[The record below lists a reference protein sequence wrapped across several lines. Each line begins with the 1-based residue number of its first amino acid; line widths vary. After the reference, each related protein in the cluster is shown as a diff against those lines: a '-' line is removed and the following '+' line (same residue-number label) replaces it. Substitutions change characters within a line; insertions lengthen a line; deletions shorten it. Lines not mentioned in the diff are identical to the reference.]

1 MSRQGRDQAMLPAR
15 WRGTPMAGTP
25 ESVTYL
31 IVDGENIDA
40 TLGNSVLDRR
50 PAPAERPRWE
60 RLREFAQ
67 DTWQQPVKGLFFL
80 NASGGGLPMSF
91 VRALLSMD
99 YRPIPL
105 TGSSDQKVV
114 DIGIQRTLE
123 AIAQRAGNVLLAS
136 HDGDFLP
143 QIDRL
148 LRSDRQVGVVGFKEF
163 LNAGFAD
170 LPGLQVF
177 DIEEDAG
184 CFTSVLP
191 RVRIIDI
198 DSFDPE
204 RFL

>member
-1 MSRQGRDQAMLPAR
+1 MP
-15 WRGTPMAGTP
+15 GTP
-25 ESVTYL
+25 ESITYL

-40 TLGNSVLDRR
+40 TLGNSVLERR

-67 DTWQQPVKGLFFL
+67 GTWHQPVRGLFFL
-80 NASGGGLPMSF
+80 NASGGVLPMSF
-91 VRALLSMD
+91 VRALLSMG
-99 YRPIPL
+99 YQPIPL
-105 TGSSDQKVV
+105 AGSPDQKVV

-123 AIAQRAGNVLLAS
+123 AIAQRPGNVLLAS

-143 QIDRL
+143 QIERL
-148 LRSDRQVGVVGFKEF
+148 LRGDRQVGVVGFKEF

-191 RVRIIDI
+191 RVRIIDL

>member
-1 MSRQGRDQAMLPAR
+1 MSEATHP
-15 WRGTPMAGTP
+15 
-25 ESVTYL
+25 VTYL

-67 DTWQQPVKGLFFL
+67 ETWQQPVKGLFFL

-105 TGSSDQKVV
+105 AGAGDQKVV

-123 AIAQRAGNVLLAS
+123 AIARRPGNVLLAS

-143 QIDRL
+143 QMDVL
-148 LRSDRQVGVVGFKEF
+148 LDGDRQVGVVGFKEF

-170 LPGLQVF
+170 LAGLQIF

-191 RVRIIDI
+191 RVRIIDL

>member
-1 MSRQGRDQAMLPAR
+1 MP
-15 WRGTPMAGTP
+15 GTP

-40 TLGNSVLDRR
+40 TLGNSVLERR

-60 RLREFAQ
+60 RLREFAR

-80 NASGGGLPMSF
+80 NASGGALPMPF
-91 VRALLSMD
+91 VRALLSME
-99 YRPIPL
+99 YRPIAL
-105 TGSSDQKVV
+105 AGSSDQKVV

-123 AIAQRAGNVLLAS
+123 AVAKRAGNVMLAS

-143 QIDRL
+143 QMGEL
-148 LRSDRQVGVVGFKEF
+148 LGGDRQVAVVGFREF
-163 LNAGFAD
+163 LNAGFSD
-170 LPGLQVF
+170 LPGLQIF

-184 CFTSVLP
+184 CFTNVLP
-191 RVRIIDI
+191 RVRIIDL
-198 DSFDPE
+198 DDFDPE

>member
-1 MSRQGRDQAMLPAR
+1 MP
-15 WRGTPMAGTP
+15 GTP

-67 DTWQQPVKGLFFL
+67 EKWQQPVNGLFFL
-80 NASGGGLPMSF
+80 NASGGALPMPF
-91 VRALLSMD
+91 VRALLSMG

-105 TGSSDQKVV
+105 AGSPDQKVV

-123 AIAQRAGNVLLAS
+123 AIARREGNVLLAS

-143 QIDRL
+143 HIEQL
-148 LRSDRQVGVVGFKEF
+148 LQTDRQVGVIGFREF
-163 LNAGFAD
+163 LNAGFAN
-170 LPGLQVF
+170 LAGLQIF

-184 CFTSVLP
+184 CFTSILP
-191 RVRIIDI
+191 RVRIIDLE
-198 DSFDPE
+198 SFDPE

>member
-1 MSRQGRDQAMLPAR
+1 MPA
-15 WRGTPMAGTP
+15 TP

-60 RLREFAQ
+60 RLREFAH

-80 NASGGGLPMSF
+80 NASGGGLPMPF
-91 VRALLSMD
+91 VRALLSMG

-105 TGSSDQKVV
+105 AGSSDQKVV

-123 AIAQRAGNVLLAS
+123 AIARRTGNVLLAS

-143 QIDRL
+143 QIEQLVDG
-148 LRSDRQVGVVGFKEF
+148 DRQVGVVGFKEF
-163 LNAGFAD
+163 LNAGFTD

-191 RVRIIDI
+191 RVRIIDL

>member
-1 MSRQGRDQAMLPAR
+1 MP
-15 WRGTPMAGTP
+15 GTP

-67 DTWQQPVKGLFFL
+67 DTWEQPVKGLFFL
-80 NASGGGLPMSF
+80 NASGGALPMPF
-91 VRALLSMD
+91 IRALLSMG
-99 YRPIPL
+99 YRPIALAGAP
-105 TGSSDQKVV
+105 DQKVV

-123 AIAQRAGNVLLAS
+123 AIARRDGNVLLAS

-143 QIDRL
+143 QIEPL
-148 LRSDRQVGVVGFKEF
+148 LGGERQVGVVGFKEF
-163 LNAGFAD
+163 LNAGFSD
-170 LPGLQVF
+170 LPGLQIF

-191 RVRIIDI
+191 RVRIIELDQ
-198 DSFDPE
+198 FDPE

>member
-1 MSRQGRDQAMLPAR
+1 MP
-15 WRGTPMAGTP
+15 GTP
-25 ESVTYL
+25 ETVTYL

-40 TLGNSVLDRR
+40 TLGNSVLERR

-60 RLREFAQ
+60 RLREFARE
-67 DTWQQPVKGLFFL
+67 TWPQPVKGLFFL
-80 NASGGGLPMSF
+80 NASGGGLPMPF
-91 VRALLSMD
+91 VRALLSME
-99 YRPIPL
+99 YRPIAL
-105 TGSSDQKVV
+105 AGSSDQKVV

-123 AIAQRAGNVLLAS
+123 AIARRAGNVMLAS

-143 QIDRL
+143 QMSDL
-148 LRSDRQVGVVGFKEF
+148 VGGDRQVAVVGFREF

-184 CFTSVLP
+184 CFTNVLP
-191 RVRIIDI
+191 RVRIIDL
-198 DSFDPE
+198 DDFDPE

>member
-1 MSRQGRDQAMLPAR
+1 MP
-15 WRGTPMAGTP
+15 GTP

-50 PAPAERPRWE
+50 PAPTERPRWE

-67 DTWQQPVKGLFFL
+67 ETWQQPVKGLFFL
-80 NASGGGLPMSF
+80 NASGGTLPMPF
-91 VRALLSMD
+91 IRALLSME

-105 TGSSDQKVV
+105 AGSSDQKVV

-123 AIAQRAGNVLLAS
+123 AIAQREGNVLLAS

-143 QIDRL
+143 HIAQL
-148 LRSDRQVGVVGFKEF
+148 LRSNRQVGVVGFKEF

-170 LPGLQVF
+170 LNGLQVF

-191 RVRIIDI
+191 RVRIIDL
-198 DSFDPE
+198 DSFNPE

>member
-1 MSRQGRDQAMLPAR
+1 MPE
-15 WRGTPMAGTP
+15 TP
-25 ESVTYL
+25 EPVTYL

-40 TLGNSVLDRR
+40 TLGNSVLERR

-60 RLREFAQ
+60 RLREFAR
-67 DTWQQPVKGLFFL
+67 DTWQRPVKGLFFL
-80 NASGGGLPMSF
+80 NASGGGLPMPF
-91 VRALLSMD
+91 VRALLSME

-105 TGSSDQKVV
+105 AGSPDQKVV

-123 AIAQRAGNVLLAS
+123 AIARRSGNVMLAS

-143 QIDRL
+143 QVGEL
-148 LRSDRQVGVVGFKEF
+148 LQRDHQVAIVGFKEF

-170 LPGLQVF
+170 LPGLQIF

-184 CFTSVLP
+184 CFTNVLP
-191 RVRIIDI
+191 RVRIIDLE
-198 DSFDPE
+198 SFDPE

>member
-1 MSRQGRDQAMLPAR
+1 MS
-15 WRGTPMAGTP
+15 GTP

-60 RLREFAQ
+60 RLREFAL

-80 NASGGGLPMSF
+80 NASGGSLPMAF
-91 VRALLSMD
+91 IRALLSME

-105 TGSSDQKVV
+105 AGSSDQKVV
-114 DIGIQRTLE
+114 DIGIQRTLD
-123 AIAQRAGNVLLAS
+123 AIAQRGGNVLLAS

-143 QIDRL
+143 QIERL

-163 LNAGFAD
+163 LNAGFAE

-177 DIEEDAG
+177 DIEEDAE

-191 RVRIIDI
+191 RVRIIDL